1 MTEWLPDLHTQGESL
16 VRWVI
21 WMNLWC
27 AAIVTIALVADRL
40 LVRRVAPQW
49 RMLLLAA
56 VFVRLT
62 LPLSFASPIGVA
74 GSPGPAPVRIS
85 LGADAPAESTA
96 SATIASR
103 KIGGAPAVGTAVPA
117 LTFQQFA
124 LPAYLA
130 GIAILCGA
138 WLLSARRLRRI
149 ADQSQQVSM
158 PAGPCDVPVL
168 RHPVAGPM
176 LIGTLRPRL
185 VIPADLESRAGTRG
199 LSWVLRHESA
209 HIARRDPILAAILHT
224 AVIIAWPIAAAWV
237 AAARIRGLM
246 EEACDD
252 RALRGESDTDR
263 KEYARTLID
272 LATPRAI
279 SRFAPALPFGAGLRP
294 RVRALSCTKRWPMAA
309 QCGLAVALASVL
321 VACAGSQI
329 AGDEPS
335 RAQIEVQNA
344 ETEPFKG
351 SLPIRITILRSWP
364 EHPKL
369 DYALGQVRSGAP
381 EPDWSIDRI
390 LTREEFAEVLSG
402 ATAANADAV
411 LSRPRLEVVPGM
423 KASVSVGM
431 EAQNGRPISGIMLDS
446 TVTQVMIP
454 AGSTQRVYTMDVDFA
469 RYGDATESS
478 SAKVRGIKVPDG
490 QTLALLATG
499 QIGGERLLVC
509 ISPGRDVMTT
519 SIEEPTAPAQ
529 PAIADPRPLITFTT
543 QIHRVDAPK
552 DYGSPK
558 GEGPRKNWS
567 AYPGG
572 QALSPKEFASYMT
585 ELRNRPGYVLLSAP
599 RVSVYPDQEATIEV
613 QPEAE
618 NPAAVHSIKLRG
630 TPEGEFVRFT
640 GSYARSAGGSTTEG
654 SWNQSR
660 PMAAHAG
667 MVWSIHD
674 PVHGAWYT
682 LTIQAQTQDP
692 GEIKPQ
698 TATGLSGSPGR

>member
-1 MTEWLPDLHTQGESL
+1 VTEWLPDLHTQGESL

-27 AAIVTIALVADRL
+27 AAIVAIALIADRL

-56 VFVRLT
+56 VFVRLA
-62 LPLSFASPIGVA
+62 LPLSFASPIGIA
-74 GSPGPAPVRIS
+74 GSSGLVPVRIS
-85 LGADAPAESTA
+85 LGADAAADSTA
-96 SATIASR
+96 GATSASR
-103 KIGGAPAVGTAVPA
+103 NFGGALAVGTAGPA
-117 LTFQQFA
+117 LTLQQLA

-138 WLLSARRLRRI
+138 WLLGARRLRRI
-149 ADQSQQVSM
+149 ADQSQPM
-158 PAGPCDVPVL
+158 DAPAGPRDVPIL
-168 RHPVAGPM
+168 RHLAAGPM
-176 LIGTLRPRL
+176 LIGILRPRL
-185 VIPADLESRAGTRG
+185 VIPADLESRAGARG
-199 LSWVLRHESA
+199 LGWVLRHESA
-209 HIARRDPILAAILHT
+209 HIARRDPVLAAILHA

-252 RALRGESDTDR
+252 LALRGESDSDR
-263 KEYARTLID
+263 KEYARTLIE
-272 LATPRAI
+272 LATPRTL

-294 RVRALSCTKRWPMAA
+294 RVRALSCTKRWPIAA

-321 VACAGSQI
+321 VACAGTQN
-329 AGDEPS
+329 AGGEQS
-335 RAQIEVQNA
+335 RAQIAVQNA

-369 DYALGQVRSGAP
+369 NYALGQVRSGAP

-402 ATAANADAV
+402 ATAADAGAV
-411 LSRPRLEVVPGM
+411 VSRPRLEVVPGM

-454 AGSTQRVYTMDVDFA
+454 AGSTARVYTMDVDFD
-469 RYGDATESS
+469 RYGEAALAC
-478 SAKVRGIKVPDG
+478 SAHARGIKVPEG

-509 ISPGRDVMTT
+509 ISPGKDVVTT
-519 SIEEPTAPAQ
+519 SFEEPAVAAQ

-543 QIHRVDAPK
+543 QIHRVDAPT

-558 GEGPRKNWS
+558 GDGPRKNWS

-585 ELRNRPGYVLLSAP
+585 ELRNRPGYVLLSVP
-599 RVSVYPDQEATIEV
+599 RVSVYPDQEATIEL

-618 NPAAVHSIKLRG
+618 DPAAVHAIKLRG
-630 TPEGEFVRFT
+630 TPDGEFVRFT
-640 GSYARSAGGSTTEG
+640 GSYARSAGGSTQEG

-660 PMAAHAG
+660 PMAPMAG

-682 LTIQAQTQDP
+682 VTIQAQTHEP
-692 GEIKPQ
+692 GSIKPQ
-698 TATGLSGSPGR
+698 TATGLPGAPGR